1 MSSRSETISQ
11 YYARQFEFVKVMSV
25 HSTSFKTYTIRP
37 ATAAD
42 IQIGLVEAAK
52 SHVKSTLL
60 RLQASEEG
68 DHGLGYIIVDQG
80 ETRNWLLLHRWAYN
94 DIVLASIASAP
105 LGATDFQLE
114 DHRQFHA
121 CVWEHVV
128 IHHERN
134 AWVKHM
140 MSGSPEPKSYLGDH
154 LKNGDY

>member
-1 MSSRSETISQ
+1 MR
-11 YYARQFEFVKVMSV
+11 ARG
-25 HSTSFKTYTIRP
+25 TSFKIYTIRP
-37 ATAAD
+37 GTAAD
-42 IQIGLVEAAK
+42 IQIGLVEAATSHIK
-52 SHVKSTLL
+52 SSLP
-60 RLQASEEG
+60 RLQASEER
-68 DHGLGYIIVDQG
+68 DHGLGYVIIHQG
-80 ETRNWLLLHRWAYN
+80 EMRNWLLLHRWAYN

-105 LGATDFQLE
+105 LGSAYFQLE

-140 MSGSPEPKSYLGDH
+140 MSGSPEPRSYLGDH